1 MQDKEET
8 ISISYKDYS
17 PSVMKALMQG
27 SSDKVRNFLTNIA
40 KDIKEFKAQNTT
52 KKPFEYRILMKELT
66 SVSPAHPGLRRHNRL
81 RVREAR
87 HIPGVPHRAHHL
99 LRTQE

>member
-27 SSDKVRNFLTNIA
+27 SADKVRNFLTNIA
-40 KDIKEFKAQNTT
+40 KDIKEFKALNTT

-66 SVSPAHPGLRRHNRL
+66 SVVVFYPGLSRHYRL
-81 RVREAR
+81 RIRE
-87 HIPGVPHRAHHL
+87 
-99 LRTQE
+99 T